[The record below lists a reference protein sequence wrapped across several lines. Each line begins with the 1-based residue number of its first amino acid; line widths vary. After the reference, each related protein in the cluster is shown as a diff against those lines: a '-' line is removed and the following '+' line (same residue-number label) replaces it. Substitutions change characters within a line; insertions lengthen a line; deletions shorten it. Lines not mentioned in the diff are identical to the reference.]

1 VNGGLLLGG
10 AVLGL
15 FLGGVY
21 GVMASGLALTFGVM
35 RVINVGHS
43 ALVICGAY
51 LSYELFTRLNVDPFL
66 GLLITVPLMF
76 GLGMLLEIGFLR
88 RIKQDR
94 EALSILTTW
103 GIALVL
109 EGVLG
114 FFFGT
119 DLVQITVSYGNSS
132 FAVAGVRVTYIY
144 LYGFVISV
152 VIMALL
158 AALLY
163 ATPFGAAV
171 RATTANRQAAQLLG
185 INVDRVSAVAFG
197 IGAAMAAV
205 GGALYGMLNTFNPDS
220 WYDLIGDLLIIVVIG
235 GFSSIRGA
243 FIAAL
248 LVIVVQEVMS
258 VAISPT
264 WADLAFYAILAAV
277 LIVRPTGFFGVRER
291 EA

>member
-1 VNGGLLLGG
+1 MNSGLLLGG

-51 LSYELFTRLNVDPFL
+51 LSYELFTRLDIDPFL
-66 GLLITVPLMF
+66 GLLITVPVMF
-76 GLGMLLEIGFLR
+76 GVGVLLEIGFLR
-88 RIKQDR
+88 RIRQDR

-109 EGVLG
+109 EGILG

-119 DLVQITVSYGNSS
+119 DLVQISVKYGNSS
-132 FAVAGVRVTYIY
+132 FAVGGVRVTYIY
-144 LYGFVISV
+144 LYSFIIAV

-158 AALLY
+158 AVLLY
-163 ATPFGAAV
+163 GTPFGAAV

-197 IGAAMAAV
+197 VGAAMAAV

-235 GFSSIRGA
+235 GFSSVRGA

-248 LVIVVQEVMS
+248 VVIVIQEMMS

-264 WADLAFYAILAAV
+264 WADLAFYAILAVV
-277 LIVRPTGFFGVRER
+277 LIVRPTGFFGTRER

>member
-1 VNGGLLLGG
+1 MNGGLILGA

-43 ALVICGAY
+43 ALVITGAY
-51 LSYELFTRLNVDPFL
+51 LTYELFSHLKIDPFL
-66 GLLITVPLMF
+66 GLLITVPVMF
-76 GLGMLLEIGFLR
+76 LLGVVLEVSFLKR
-88 RIKQDR
+88 LKQDR

-109 EGVLG
+109 EGILG
-114 FFFGT
+114 YFFGT
-119 DLVQITVSYGNSS
+119 DLVQVTVSYGNSS
-132 FAVAGVRVTYIY
+132 FSIAGVHVTYIY
-144 LYGFVISV
+144 LYAFILAV
-152 VIMALL
+152 VIMAML

-163 ATPFGAAV
+163 CTPYGASL
-171 RATTANRQAAQLLG
+171 RATTANRQAAQLIG
-185 INVDRVSAVAFG
+185 INVDRVSAIAFG

-205 GGALYGMLNTFNPDS
+205 GGALYGLLNQFNPDS
-220 WYDLIGDLLIIVVIG
+220 WYDLIGDLLIIVVVG
-235 GFSSIRGA
+235 GFASMRGA
-243 FIAAL
+243 FLAAL
-248 LVIVVQEVMS
+248 FVIVIQEILS

-264 WADLAFYAILAAV
+264 WADLAFYAVLALV
-277 LIVRPTGFFGVRER
+277 LIIRPRGFFGVRER

>member
-1 VNGGLLLGG
+1 VNGGLLLGA

-66 GLLITVPLMF
+66 GLLITVPFMF

-88 RIKQDR
+88 RIRQDR

-144 LYGFVISV
+144 LYGFIIAV

-163 ATPFGAAV
+163 GTPFGAAL

-264 WADLAFYAILAAV
+264 WADLAFYAILAVV